1 MLECKM
7 GKGFQSAIANRIPV
21 KKRAEFFL
29 TNQIKGY
36 PLKKYEIGRTKASYH
51 RLQLITL

>member
-1 MLECKM
+1 M